1 MAAQDADASP
11 LAAICSFIVDELGA
25 SPDDLVAPEVRL
37 VEDEIVDSLGIFSL
51 VDFIEDH
58 FGVSVDP
65 EEITIDN
72 FGTLAAI
79 EGLVAGKL
87 APR

>member
-1 MAAQDADASP
+1 MAGQHDDAST
-11 LAAICSFIVDELGA
+11 LAAIRSFIVEELGA
-25 SPDDLVAPEVRL
+25 SADDLVASEVRL

-58 FGVSVDP
+58 FGVAVDP
-65 EEITIDN
+65 EEITIEN